1 MSEPR
6 TLTAITQDGE
16 FFRRT
21 ADLAMRVTSEL
32 DSSEVSAVLAEASDL
47 CGADAAAF
55 ASFVK
60 DDEAYVSYR
69 FILACDPTW
78 CLEYESNACYM
89 HDPWWDYTRH
99 HSEATLA
106 KHIPVRTAQQNE
118 VVALARRFGFASAI
132 LIPAQSP
139 QGLTRLGA
147 LCLGSA
153 KPEYLDEQ
161 TLTAVSVAVTGLV
174 VRLHAWQIAKL
185 RDELVTRTKLSQD
198 DLALLAQQR
207 QGRSSKEIA
216 SLMNMTSQGVDSRW
230 QRLNAKLGV
239 SSRTTAAQLAAEYGL
254 I

>member
-1 MSEPR
+1 MNEPR
-6 TLTAITQDGE
+6 TLTAITKDGE
-16 FFRRT
+16 FFQRI

-32 DSSEVSAVLAEASDL
+32 DSGEVSAVLAEACDL

-60 DDEAYVSYR
+60 DDEAYESYR

-89 HDPWWDYTRH
+89 HDPWLEYTRH

-106 KHIPVRTAQQNE
+106 TRIPARTAQQVE

-132 LIPAQSP
+132 VVPAQSP

-153 KPEYLDEQ
+153 QPEYFDEQ
-161 TLTAVSVAVTGLV
+161 TLAAVSVAVTGLV
-174 VRLHAWQIAKL
+174 VRLQAWQIATL
-185 RDELVTRTKLSQD
+185 RDELLTRTRLSDD

-207 QGRSSKEIA
+207 EGRSSKEIA
-216 SLMNMTSQGVDSRW
+216 SMTNTTSQGVDSRW

>member
-1 MSEPR
+1 MSETR
-6 TLTAITQDGE
+6 TLTAITKDGE
-16 FFRRT
+16 FFPRI
-21 ADLAMRVTSEL
+21 ADLAMRVTNEL
-32 DSSEVSAVLAEASDL
+32 DSGDVSALLAEASDL

-60 DDEAYVSYR
+60 DDEAYESYR

-89 HDPWWDYTRH
+89 HDPWLEYTRH

-106 KHIPVRTAQQNE
+106 KHIPVRTAQQIE

-132 LIPAQSP
+132 VVPAQSP

-153 KPEYLDEQ
+153 QPDYFDEQ

-174 VRLHAWQIAKL
+174 VRLHAWQIATL
-185 RDELVTRTKLSQD
+185 RNELLTRTRLSND

-207 QGRSSKEIA
+207 EGRSSKEIA
-216 SLMNMTSQGVDSRW
+216 SMTNSTSQGVDSRW

-239 SSRTTAAQLAAEYGL
+239 SSRATAAQLAAEYGL